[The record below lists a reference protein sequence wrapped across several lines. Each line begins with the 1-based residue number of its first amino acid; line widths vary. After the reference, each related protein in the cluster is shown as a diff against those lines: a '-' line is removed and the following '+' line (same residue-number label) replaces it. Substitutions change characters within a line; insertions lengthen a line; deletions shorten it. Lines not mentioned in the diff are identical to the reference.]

1 MAAPHAPE
9 PPKWLTEAA
18 QVCQNTG
25 VTITIE
31 HQSRVYKIAPSG
43 AEKLSLEYITD
54 YDKADMKL

>member
-1 MAAPHAPE
+1 MPTPHQPE

-31 HQSRVYKIAPSG
+31 HQSRVYKIAPTA
-43 AEKLSLEYITD
+43 AERNGDEPDFVNWNRK
-54 YDKADMKL
+54 